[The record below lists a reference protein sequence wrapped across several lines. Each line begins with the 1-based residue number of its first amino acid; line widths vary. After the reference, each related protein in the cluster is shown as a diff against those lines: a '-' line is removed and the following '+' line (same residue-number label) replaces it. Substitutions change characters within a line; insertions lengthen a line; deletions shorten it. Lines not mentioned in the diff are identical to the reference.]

1 MLSLSLLVNILRG
14 KIQVARYTPMI
25 EQYLNIKEKHK
36 DAILFFRLGDFYE
49 MFFEDA
55 RIAAKELEIV
65 LTSRDG
71 GGEEKIPMCGVPYH
85 SAPNYI
91 AKLIDKGYKVAIC
104 EQTEDPSQ
112 AKGIVRREVVRI
124 ITPGTILED
133 IMLEENHNNFL
144 AAVVENLGIIGLAYI
159 DISTGEFWVTEIKG
173 EAGYIKLASELERI
187 RPAECLLPEN
197 SKLGLKDEDEAR
209 LGKITFTFLNIDD
222 TAFIE
227 GEQVLLKHFIHS
239 SLDDLGLKGFTAGV
253 NAVAAIISFLH
264 QTQKTILRHIRT
276 LQVYELN
283 QYVEIDLSTRRNL
296 ELTASIKDSKRE
308 GSLLYILDKCR
319 TAMGKRCLKTWIEQ
333 PLRDV
338 ALIKTR
344 LDAVEEFKDNLFM
357 REKLK
362 EALSDIYDLERIAGK
377 IGSNLANPRD
387 MLALKKSAVKLKDLK
402 ELLQGSK
409 SFLLKKMKD
418 LDTLNDIYTLLENSI
433 DENAP
438 LALKEGNIIKNGYKS
453 EIDELRYI
461 SRQGSDWLLAF
472 ESRERERTGIKN
484 LKVGFNKVFGY
495 YIEITKSNL
504 NLVPENYHRKQTLAN
519 CERFISEELKSYEDK
534 ILGAKEKLC
543 QLEYE
548 EFVNIREEVAL
559 HLHRI
564 QETARMIAVLDVLYS
579 LAETA
584 YQNNYVKPEVN
595 ESSILHIKGG
605 RHPVVEKFLADAR
618 FVPNDLYMDD
628 NKHRFAII
636 TGPNM
641 GGKST
646 FMRQTALIVLMAQIG
661 SFVPAEEAH
670 IGLVDKIFTRVGA
683 ADDLAAGQST
693 FMVEMVEVANIVK
706 NATSNSLVILDEI
719 GRGTSTYDG
728 LSIARAVSEFIVEEI
743 KCKTLF
749 ATHYHEIT
757 SMADDYEAVFNLAVS
772 VKESGE
778 NVVFLKKVLPG
789 KADKSYGLH
798 VAKLAGLPEKIN
810 KRAEEILTSLE
821 NRKQEENYILS
832 SPMQLDLFPS
842 ENPVI
847 DEIKKLDPDELTPKE
862 ALLLLYRLKKM
873 I

>member
-1 MLSLSLLVNILRG
+1 M
-14 KIQVARYTPMI
+14 ARYTPMI

-71 GGEEKIPMCGVPYH
+71 GGKEKIPMCGVPYH

-197 SKLGLKDEDEAR
+197 SKLGLKDEDETR

-227 GEQVLLKHFIHS
+227 GEQVLLKHFIPS

-276 LQVYELN
+276 LQVYELH

-296 ELTASIKDSKRE
+296 ELTATIKDSKRE

-344 LDAVEEFKDNLFM
+344 LDAVEELKDNLFM

-377 IGSNLANPRD
+377 IGSGLANPRD
-387 MLALKKSAVKLKDLK
+387 MLALKKSAAKLKDLK
-402 ELLQGSK
+402 KLLQGSK

-548 EFVNIREEVAL
+548 EFVNIREEIAL
-559 HLHRI
+559 HLNRI

-821 NRKQEENYILS
+821 NKKQEENCILS

-847 DEIKKLDPDELTPKE
+847 DEIKKLDPDELAPKE